1 MAHPQVQLSLISNL
15 WIKLMTFENAG
26 DINAGHM
33 HVFDHPTLLVKGRM
47 EVDIEGEKTIFEA
60 PHIIFIAK
68 EIFHTLTAL
77 EPGTVAACIHAIR
90 DGDEVEDIVDPAMIP
105 KGVNPNHM
113 PAFIK
118 PLAFPPQYR

>member
-1 MAHPQVQLSLISNL
+1 L
-15 WIKLMTFENAG
+15 
-26 DINAGHM
+26 D
-33 HVFDHPTLLVKGRM
+33 
-47 EVDIEGEKTIFEA
+47 
-60 PHIIFIAK
+60 
-68 EIFHTLTAL
+68 
-77 EPGTVAACIHAIR
+77 PGTVAACIHAIR